1 MYSSTMADER
11 ELKIKAKKMEENAKT
26 PIEKLHAAMAGRGT
40 CGIKMFGRAFRIFD
54 DDGNRALNIDEFR
67 KGMQDFGTKLTDDE
81 VKQLFAQFDK
91 DGSGSLDFEEFLRAV
106 RPSMSKNRVE
116 IIMKAF
122 HKMDTTGD
130 GVITIADL
138 KKVYN
143 ARQDK
148 RYQSGEMT
156 EAEVFQK
163 FLATFEPDPAKRDG
177 KVRPYSREVPMEG
190 IVR

>member
-1 MYSSTMADER
+1 
-11 ELKIKAKKMEENAKT
+11 
-26 PIEKLHAAMAGRGT
+26 
-40 CGIKMFGRAFRIFD
+40 RAFRIFD
-54 DDGNRALNIDEFR
+54 DDGNKALNIDEFR
-67 KGMQDFGTKLTDDE
+67 KGMQDYGTKLTDD
-81 VKQLFAQFDK
+81 VSFTHFSAQSTDLLLIFQ
-91 DGSGSLDFEEFLRAV
+91 GLELRF
-106 RPSMSKNRVE
+106 R

-177 KVRPYSREVPMEG
+177 KVTKGEFLDYYNGVSVSIDDDAYFDLMMRQAWKL
-190 IVR
+190 